1 MTIWTMLLF
10 ICPHVL
16 YYGFAYASVEI
27 GLGFAWNSFFFG
39 IAETLSYTLEAA
51 ICHKIQRKK
60 GTLIALFISS
70 LLCLPFLFVSIPE
83 DCEKGNCW

>member
-51 ICHKIQRKK
+51 ICHKI
-60 GTLIALFISS
+60 
-70 LLCLPFLFVSIPE
+70 
-83 DCEKGNCW
+83 